1 MLGVVGSIVK
11 IAEGFKDPQEMVV
24 VLERAI
30 EAAKKVKGGSGVTM
44 RLLALC
50 ADMHTRNGDEDRCMK
65 WLHFRQMM
73 TRSPIHPFRPLRF
86 GVTRGSYFCAFP
98 LLMREKP

>member
-50 ADMHTRNGDEDRCMK
+50 ADMHTRNGDEDR
-65 WLHFRQMM
+65 
-73 TRSPIHPFRPLRF
+73 
-86 GVTRGSYFCAFP
+86 
-98 LLMREKP
+98 